1 MNAIHRL
8 RPSENSRAVDVA
20 SLVNDAY
27 QAAQEQLFS
36 EPTPRLSVASVS
48 AVIAAGEFVVY
59 EVDHHIVGVV
69 LQRDTSTRVG
79 FFGVLA
85 VSPNR
90 AGSGIARTLLDFIEF
105 EALERGVET
114 MELDLLLPDTPTPH
128 QYRLKE
134 WYERRGYVAGP
145 SRDFRDVEPE
155 AAQYLR
161 YPTQLVRY
169 SKNLRLTND
178 DTSAGIA

>member
-1 MNAIHRL
+1 MTAIRRL
-8 RPSENSRAVDVA
+8 RPSEVSRAYDVA

-27 QAAQEQLFS
+27 RAAQEQLFT
-36 EPTPRLSVASVS
+36 EPTPRISVESVS
-48 AVIAAGEFVVY
+48 RIIADDEFVVY
-59 EVDHHIVGVV
+59 EVDERILGAV
-69 LQRDTSTRVG
+69 LQRDTSPRVG

-85 VSPNR
+85 VQPDS
-90 AGSGIARTLLDFIEF
+90 AGSGIARALLDFVESQ
-105 EALERGVET
+105 ALARGVEI
-114 MELDLLLPDTPTPH
+114 MELDLLLPDAPTPH

-178 DTSAGIA
+178 VTSKLTF